1 MDINVNIPKGG
12 ISEETAK
19 KLGIGGL
26 ILTGVIGLGGIIEKF
41 TRPMRKAKAAKE
53 ENDNETDNAI
63 RLAKEKA
70 AAEAKAK
77 KEVMDREAELK
88 KQEHEQKLKELELR
102 AKIRNMYS
110 SSSVSSEMPNA
121 TETATDEGE
130 PEVVIPDA
138 RNKRREKRE
147 VRYIVPRLISEG
159 EIATIFGHE
168 KIGKSYLGA
177 QIAKDATLGGYSTLF
192 PQDSIQIPK
201 CRVYYY
207 SAENWKDDVA
217 DRLPD
222 GFLDEYLNFQLL
234 EVDGYKVDELL
245 KLFRYQLNQDKGDR
259 PILVII
265 DNLSAI
271 VDSVYSGD
279 IDTLMTELIKIIK
292 ETKEQG
298 KSLTIILFAHD
309 KADRDLASAASVGR
323 KVSTIIRFSEDSKDK
338 DKRHIEIVRSNIHP
352 NKVSYALMFKVEQ
365 TLHLEHVEEV
375 EEDVKDDVEEG
386 TNATQPKRDKAWWEK
401 EMPKILKRV
410 QAGEKQDDIA
420 KDYDV
425 SRGYLNGKIN
435 DYKKRHH
442 GK

>member
-26 ILTGVIGLGGIIEKF
+26 ILTGAIGLGGIIEKF

-53 ENDNETDNAI
+53 ENNNETDNAI

-88 KQEHEQKLKELELR
+88 KQEHEQKLKEIELR
-102 AKIRNMYS
+102 EKIRSMYHS
-110 SSSVSSEMPNA
+110 SPASSETTNS
-121 TETATDEGE
+121 TEPATDEGE

-192 PQDSIQIPK
+192 PQDSILIPK

-245 KLFRYQLNQDKGDR
+245 KLLRHQLNQDQGDR

-292 ETKEQG
+292 DTKEQD
-298 KSLTIILFAHD
+298 KNLTIILFAHD

-338 DKRHIEIVRSNIHP
+338 DKRHIEIVRSNLRQ
-352 NKVSYALMFKVEQ
+352 KASYALMFKVEQ
-365 TLHLEHVEEV
+365 KLHLEHIEESV
-375 EEDVKDDVEEG
+375 DEATDDVKEG
-386 TNATQPKRDKAWWEK
+386 TDAKQPKRDKAWWDK
-401 EMPKILKRV
+401 EMPQILKRV
-410 QAGEKQDDIA
+410 QSGEKQEDIA
-420 KDYDV
+420 EDYGV
-425 SRGYLNGKIN
+425 SRGYINTKIN
-435 DYKKRHH
+435 QYKKEHP

>member
-1 MDINVNIPKGG
+1 MSKADDIIDLG
-12 ISEETAK
+12 K
-19 KLGIGGL
+19 KLMENPGTGFKILGAVIVVGGTL
-26 ILTGVIGLGGIIEKF
+26 YGGKKAIDVAANYFKERQK
-41 TRPMRKAKAAKE
+41 RK
-53 ENDNETDNAI
+53 T
-63 RLAKEKA
+63 KEKELND
-70 AAEAKAK
+70 EANAK
-77 KEVMDREAELK
+77 ISVLDKEAELK
-88 KQEHEQKLKELELR
+88 KQEHEQKLEEIRLR
-102 AKIRNMYS
+102 ADLRS
-110 SSSVSSEMPNA
+110 SSSNTASSTPEEPNEP
-121 TETATDEGE
+121 TKPEEE
-130 PEVVIPDA
+130 PEINIPDA
-138 RNKRREKRE
+138 RNRRREKRE

-192 PQDSIQIPK
+192 TQDSIQIPK

-222 GFLDEYLNFQLL
+222 GFLDEHLNFQLL

-245 KLFRYQLNQDKGDR
+245 QLLRHQLNQDQGDR

-292 ETKEQG
+292 DTKEQD
-298 KSLTIILFAHD
+298 KNLTIILFAHD

-338 DKRHIEIVRSNIHP
+338 DKRHIEIVRSNLRQ
-352 NKVSYALMFKVEQ
+352 KASYALMFKVEQ
-365 TLHLEHVEEV
+365 KLHLEHIEES
-375 EEDVKDDVEEG
+375 EDDAPDVVEEG
-386 TNATQPKRDKAWWEK
+386 TDAPKAKRDKAWWDK
-401 EMPKILKRV
+401 EMPQILKRV
-410 QAGEKQDDIA
+410 QSGEKQEDIA
-420 KDYDV
+420 EDYGV
-425 SRGYLNGKIN
+425 SRGYINTKIN
-435 DYKKRHH
+435 QYKKEHP

>member
-1 MDINVNIPKGG
+1 MNINVNLPKDNNSGKTAETVGWIAAGATVVGGLIALGSKIFGNKTKGEEDRKTQDNAAKNDINVAN
-12 ISEETAK
+12 A
-19 KLGIGGL
+19 
-26 ILTGVIGLGGIIEKF
+26 
-41 TRPMRKAKAAKE
+41 KAKADADAK
-53 ENDNETDNAI
+53 I
-63 RLAKEKA
+63 RVMEK
-70 AAEAKAK
+70 
-77 KEVMDREAELK
+77 EAELK
-88 KQEHEQKLKELELR
+88 KQEQEQKLKDFEER
-102 AKIRNMYS
+102 ERIKSKYRS
-110 SSSVSSEMPNA
+110 SSASSETPNA
-121 TETATDEGE
+121 TASEADEGE

-138 RNKRREKRE
+138 RNRRREKRE
-147 VRYIVPRLISEG
+147 ARYIVPRLITEG

-192 PQDSIQIPK
+192 PQDSILIPK

-245 KLFRYQLNQDKGDR
+245 KLFRYQLNQDQGDR

-375 EEDVKDDVEEG
+375 EEDVKDDVVEN
-386 TNATQPKRDKAWWEK
+386 TDAPRPKRDKAWWDK
-401 EMPKILKRV
+401 QMPKILKRV
-410 QAGEKQDDIA
+410 QAGEKQGDIA
-420 KDYDV
+420 LEYDCT
-425 SRGYLNGKIN
+425 RGYLNTKIN
-435 DYKKRHH
+435 QYKKEHPE
-442 GK
+442 K

>member
-1 MDINVNIPKGG
+1 MSKADDIIDLGKKLIDNPGTGFKILGAIIVAGG
-12 ISEETAK
+12 TLYGGKKAIDVAANYFRERQKRKTKKQELDNEANAK
-19 KLGIGGL
+19 KSVLD
-26 ILTGVIGLGGIIEKF
+26 K
-41 TRPMRKAKAAKE
+41 
-53 ENDNETDNAI
+53 
-63 RLAKEKA
+63 
-70 AAEAKAK
+70 
-77 KEVMDREAELK
+77 EAELK
-88 KQEHEQKLKELELR
+88 KQEHEQKLEEIRLR
-102 AKIRNMYS
+102 ADLRS
-110 SSSVSSEMPNA
+110 SSSNTASSTPEEPNEP
-121 TETATDEGE
+121 TKPEEE
-130 PEVVIPDA
+130 PEINIPDA
-138 RNKRREKRE
+138 RNRRREKRE

-192 PQDSIQIPK
+192 TQDSIQIPK
-201 CRVYYY
+201 CRVFYY

-222 GFLDEYLNFQLL
+222 GFLDEHLNFQLL

-245 KLFRYQLNQDKGDR
+245 QLLRHQLNQDQGDR

-292 ETKEQG
+292 DTKEQD
-298 KSLTIILFAHD
+298 KNLTIILFAHD

-338 DKRHIEIVRSNIHP
+338 DKRHIEIVRSNLRQ
-352 NKVSYALMFKVEQ
+352 KASYALMFKVEQ
-365 TLHLEHVEEV
+365 KLHLEHIEES
-375 EEDVKDDVEEG
+375 EDEATDDVKEG
-386 TNATQPKRDKAWWEK
+386 TDAKQPKRDKAWWDK

-410 QAGEKQDDIA
+410 QAGEKQGDLA
-420 KDYDV
+420 LEYDCT
-425 SRGYLNGKIN
+425 REYLNTKISQ
-435 DYKKRHH
+435 YKKEHPD
-442 GK
+442 KC

>member
-1 MDINVNIPKGG
+1 MSKADDIIDLG
-12 ISEETAK
+12 K
-19 KLGIGGL
+19 KLMENPGTGFKILGAVIVVGGTL
-26 ILTGVIGLGGIIEKF
+26 YGGKKAIDVAANYFKERQK
-41 TRPMRKAKAAKE
+41 RK
-53 ENDNETDNAI
+53 T
-63 RLAKEKA
+63 KEKELND
-70 AAEAKAK
+70 EANAK
-77 KEVMDREAELK
+77 ISVLDKEAELK
-88 KQEHEQKLKELELR
+88 KQEHEQKLEEIRLR
-102 AKIRNMYS
+102 ADLRS
-110 SSSVSSEMPNA
+110 SSSNTASSTPEEPNEP
-121 TETATDEGE
+121 TKPEEE
-130 PEVVIPDA
+130 PEINIPDA
-138 RNKRREKRE
+138 RNRRREKRE

-192 PQDSIQIPK
+192 TQDSIQIPK

-222 GFLDEYLNFQLL
+222 GFLDEHLNFQLL

-245 KLFRYQLNQDKGDR
+245 QLLRHQLNQDQGDR

-292 ETKEQG
+292 DTKEQD
-298 KSLTIILFAHD
+298 KNLTIILFAHD

-338 DKRHIEIVRSNIHP
+338 DKRHIEIVRSNLRQ
-352 NKVSYALMFKVEQ
+352 KASYALLFKVEQ
-365 TLHLEHVEEV
+365 KLHLEHI
-375 EEDVKDDVEEG
+375 EDSEDDAHDVVEEG
-386 TNATQPKRDKAWWEK
+386 SDAPKAKRDKAWWEK
-401 EMPKILKRV
+401 EMPKIIKRV
-410 QAGEKQDDIA
+410 QAGEKQGDIA
-420 KDYDV
+420 LEYDC
-425 SRGYLNGKIN
+425 SRGYLNTKIN
-435 DYKKRHH
+435 QYKKEHP

>member
-1 MDINVNIPKGG
+1 MSKADDIIDLG
-12 ISEETAK
+12 K
-19 KLGIGGL
+19 KLMENPGTGL
-26 ILTGVIGLGGIIEKF
+26 KILGGIILVGGTIYGGKKAVDVIANHFKERQK
-41 TRPMRKAKAAKE
+41 RKTKKQE
-53 ENDNETDNAI
+53 LDNEANAK
-63 RLAKEKA
+63 RSVLDK
-70 AAEAKAK
+70 
-77 KEVMDREAELK
+77 EAELK
-88 KQEHEQKLKELELR
+88 KKEHEQKLEEIRLRAELR
-102 AKIRNMYS
+102 S
-110 SSSVSSEMPNA
+110 SSPTAASSTPEEPNEP
-121 TETATDEGE
+121 TKPEEE
-130 PEVVIPDA
+130 PEINIPDA
-138 RNKRREKRE
+138 RNRRREKRE

-192 PQDSIQIPK
+192 TQDSIQIPK

-222 GFLDEYLNFQLL
+222 GFLDEHLNFQLL

-245 KLFRYQLNQDKGDR
+245 QLLRHQLNQDQGDR

-292 ETKEQG
+292 DTKEQD
-298 KSLTIILFAHD
+298 KNLTIILFAHD
-309 KADRDLASAASVGR
+309 KTDRDLASAASVGR

-338 DKRHIEIVRSNIHP
+338 DKRHIEIVRSNLRQ
-352 NKVSYALMFKVEQ
+352 KASYALMFKVEQ
-365 TLHLEHVEEV
+365 KLHLEHIEES
-375 EEDVKDDVEEG
+375 EDDAHDIVEEG
-386 TNATQPKRDKAWWEK
+386 SDAPKAKRDKAWWEK
-401 EMPKILKRV
+401 EMPKIIKRV
-410 QAGEKQDDIA
+410 QAGEKQGDIA
-420 KDYDV
+420 IEYDCT
-425 SRGYLNGKIN
+425 RGYLNTKIN
-435 DYKKRHH
+435 QYKKEHP

>member
-1 MDINVNIPKGG
+1 MNINVNLPKNSGSGKTAETVGWIAGG
-12 ISEETAK
+12 AAV
-19 KLGIGGL
+19 LGAL
-26 ILTGVIGLGGIIEKF
+26 IGLGSKIFGNKTKGEEDRKTQDNAAKNDIEVANA
-41 TRPMRKAKAAKE
+41 KAKAEADAK
-53 ENDNETDNAI
+53 I
-63 RLAKEKA
+63 RVMEK
-70 AAEAKAK
+70 
-77 KEVMDREAELK
+77 EAELK
-88 KQEHEQKLKELELR
+88 RQEETQKLKDFEER
-102 AKIRNMYS
+102 ERIKSKYRS
-110 SSSVSSEMPNA
+110 SSASSETPNQ

-138 RNKRREKRE
+138 RNKRREKRD

-192 PQDSIQIPK
+192 TQDSIQIPK

-245 KLFRYQLNQDKGDR
+245 KLLRHQLNQDQGDR

-292 ETKEQG
+292 DTKE
-298 KSLTIILFAHD
+298 KDKNLTIILFAHD

-338 DKRHIEIVRSNIHP
+338 DKRHIEIVRSNLRQ
-352 NKVSYALMFKVEQ
+352 KASYALMFKVEQ
-365 TLHLEHVEEV
+365 KLHLEHIEESEDDAPDVVEE
-375 EEDVKDDVEEG
+375 ETDAPK
-386 TNATQPKRDKAWWEK
+386 AKRDKAWWDK
-401 EMPKILKRV
+401 EMPQILKRV
-410 QAGEKQDDIA
+410 QSGEKQEDIA
-420 KDYDV
+420 EDYGV
-425 SRGYLNGKIN
+425 SRGYINTKIN
-435 DYKKRHH
+435 QYKKEHP

>member
-1 MDINVNIPKGG
+1 MSKADDIIDLG
-12 ISEETAK
+12 K
-19 KLGIGGL
+19 KLMENPGTGFKILGAVIVVGGTL
-26 ILTGVIGLGGIIEKF
+26 YGGKKAIDVAANYFKERQK
-41 TRPMRKAKAAKE
+41 RK
-53 ENDNETDNAI
+53 T
-63 RLAKEKA
+63 KEKELKD
-70 AAEAKAK
+70 EANAK
-77 KEVMDREAELK
+77 ISVLDKEAELK
-88 KQEHEQKLKELELR
+88 KQEHEQKLEEIRLR
-102 AKIRNMYS
+102 ADLRS
-110 SSSVSSEMPNA
+110 SSSNTASSTPEEPNEP
-121 TETATDEGE
+121 TKPEEE
-130 PEVVIPDA
+130 PEINIPDA
-138 RNKRREKRE
+138 RNRRREKRE

-192 PQDSIQIPK
+192 TQDSIQIPK

-222 GFLDEYLNFQLL
+222 GFLDEHLNFQLL

-245 KLFRYQLNQDKGDR
+245 QLLRHQLNQDQGDR

-292 ETKEQG
+292 DTKEQD
-298 KSLTIILFAHD
+298 KNLTIILFAHD

-338 DKRHIEIVRSNIHP
+338 DKRHIEIVRSNLRQ
-352 NKVSYALMFKVEQ
+352 KASYALLFKVEQ
-365 TLHLEHVEEV
+365 KLHLEHIEES
-375 EEDVKDDVEEG
+375 EDETTDDVKEG
-386 TNATQPKRDKAWWEK
+386 TEAKQPKRDKAWWEK
-401 EMPKILKRV
+401 EMPKIIKRV
-410 QAGEKQDDIA
+410 QAGEKQGDIA
-420 KDYDV
+420 LEYDC
-425 SRGYLNGKIN
+425 SRGYLNTKIN
-435 DYKKRHH
+435 QYKKEHP
-442 GK
+442 GKK